1 MKFQGILLCSDF
13 DGTLKVTPENI
24 AALEYFTNNGGRFTM
39 ASGRYPTHFRD
50 TVEGLPIN
58 APVVAL
64 NGNAIYDLAT
74 DTLLW
79 SDPMENELAEEMVR
93 YADAHFDTFQLTLNC
108 LTSGIVFRPHKG
120 DTAEDTI
127 RALYA
132 DDSPAPVLKVH
143 VIKSPK
149 IPPEMREGYGKA
161 FPQLTVTTSGW
172 GGLEMYL
179 IGGGKGAAIAKLR
192 EMLPEIHTVVGV
204 GDWENDITMVET
216 ADIGYAVGNACDELK
231 AAADRVTV
239 RADENAIAKIIAD
252 LDKEYTK

>member
-24 AALEYFTNNGGRFTM
+24 AALEYFTKNGGRFTM

-64 NGNAIYDLAT
+64 NGNALYDLAT
-74 DTLLW
+74 DRLLW
-79 SDPMENELAEEMVR
+79 SNPMENELAEAMVR
-93 YADAHFDTFQLTLNC
+93 YAAEHFETFQLSLNC
-108 LTSGIVFRPHKG
+108 LNSGIIFRPHDG
-120 DTAEDTI
+120 DTAEETI

-132 DDSPAPVLKVH
+132 ADSPAPVLKVH

-149 IPPEMREGYGKA
+149 IPPEMRGGFAKT

-172 GGLEMYL
+172 GGLELYL

-192 EMLPEIHTVVGV
+192 EMMPEIHTVVGV
-204 GDWENDITMVET
+204 GDWENDLCMIKY

-239 RADENAIAKIIAD
+239 RASENAIAKIIDD
-252 LDKEYTK
+252 LDKEYME